1 MILRT
6 KLPGLFLLS
15 INIST
20 FFRGVPIAWLLSSWT
35 EGEIEV
41 HLLASEIPCFFIV
54 LWLQMR
60 HFMYFRIQ
68 CYQKYG
74 PNWRRTQVVNR
85 KSVIHHILKSF
96 RLSKKFEEFTTES
109 ILYCCNVHSYM
120 YLFLKNHTFL
130 EFRVNL
136 ETSVKSSFAS
146 LYIPWFNFLSH
157 IFSSRKYS

>member
-20 FFRGVPIAWLLSSWT
+20 FFRGVAIAWLLSSWT

-41 HLLASEIPCFFIV
+41 HLLASEIPCFFAV
-54 LWLQMR
+54 LCLQIKNC
-60 HFMYFRIQ
+60 MYFRIQ

-74 PNWRRTQVVNR
+74 RTQLVNR
-85 KSVIHHILKSF
+85 KRVIHHILKSF
-96 RLSKKFEEFTTES
+96 WLSKKFEEFTTES
-109 ILYCCNVHSYM
+109 ILYCCYVHTYM

-130 EFRVNL
+130 EFRVNF

-157 IFSSRKYS
+157 LFI